1 MKQYSSDQ
9 TVIIGYLSP
18 HNYKFINTVIT
29 VLLESQVDEGVLLKG
44 GRAGG

>member
-1 MKQYSSDQ
+1 MKEYSTDQ
-9 TVIIGYLSP
+9 TVIIRYLSP
-18 HNYKFINTVIT
+18 HNKFINTVIT